1 MDINQLLDFSWFNW
15 KLLLQQ
21 YVGLSIGLSIF
32 NHALLQRELRIFR
45 HHVNDIADK
54 KDPSDVKKRF
64 IDGVLPAMLYA
75 IVVAALV
82 HIVYGATLVY
92 FGIAADTPSSPLTES
107 GKETIAIHSIIAMLI
122 VLAMSHVSSKFHR
135 VGLSK
140 GFDLLDIYLFIPVKM
155 VFLFILSMLFPRWVT
170 LSVKA
175 DMAMDNLKSYHYV
188 RKLNIFY
195 VIFIEL
201 IYGAITAN
209 IMPMSVGYERIFEA
223 EMSNRAYCFLKYSIY
238 DSDSLG
244 RYSDPRGRIM
254 AEISL
259 LEADRADD
267 VVMDR
272 ITRRYMN
279 ADNLESAR
287 EIRDRLLELQEKRNQ
302 EYQD

>member
-21 YVGLSIGLSIF
+21 YVDLSIGLAVYNFIM
-32 NHALLQRELRIFR
+32 LQREVRIFY
-45 HHVNDIADK
+45 HHAEDISKGRSPDQ
-54 KDPSDVKKRF
+54 VKKRL
-64 IDGVLPAMLYA
+64 IDGLLPTVLFA
-75 IVVAALV
+75 IIVAAAV
-82 HIVYGATLVY
+82 HIVYGATLFY
-92 FGIAADTPSSPLTES
+92 FGLAIDTQYKHNQE
-107 GKETIAIHSIIAMLI
+107 IVAIHGVITMLI
-122 VLAMSHVSSKFHR
+122 VFAMYQVSSKFHH

-140 GFDLLDIYLFIPVKM
+140 GIDLLDIYLFIPVKLI
-155 VFLFILSMLFPRWVT
+155 FLLVLSMFFPRWMT

-175 DMAMDNLKSYHYV
+175 DMAMDNLQSYHYV

-209 IMPMSVGYERIFEA
+209 TMPACVSYKRIFRNESSA
-223 EMSNRAYCFLKYSIY
+223 NRAFCFLKFSIY
-238 DSDSLG
+238 ERDTLG
-244 RYSDPRGRIM
+244 RYNDAKGRVL
-254 AEISL
+254 AEIKL
-259 LEADRADD
+259 LEEDRADD